1 MFPWC
6 ILRNIIQAENFRDK
20 LWKQCTITQALKS
33 CHCQCRWFEWLITHT
48 QRINLTPPTL
58 FFFFLL
64 QNIQQKQEGRP
75 QACSCRVVYLWG
87 GRREKKQRLGQA
99 SFFLRMIL
107 RKKKKKANP
116 LSPLWYLCCLNPGSF
131 PTVLSNHSITSFVI
145 VHLKYMLDCFLD
157 RPGYIH

>member
-20 LWKQCTITQALKS
+20 LLKQCTIRQALKS

-58 FFFFLL
+58 FFFFFPCKIY
-64 QNIQQKQEGRP
+64 NKSKREGLRH
-75 QACSCRVVYLWG
+75 AAAGSFLSAEAEGKRSRG
-87 GRREKKQRLGQA
+87 GARLP
-99 SFFLRMIL
+99 SFSGWCW
-107 RKKKKKANP
+107 KNKANP
-116 LSPLWYLCCLNPGSF
+116 LGPPWHLCCHNPGSF

-145 VHLKYMLDCFLD
+145 VHLKYMLYCFLD
-157 RPGYIH
+157 RPGYTH

>member
-20 LWKQCTITQALKS
+20 LLKQCTITQALKS

-48 QRINLTPPTL
+48 LRINLTPPTL
-58 FFFFLL
+58 FFFFFL

-75 QACSCRVVYLWG
+75 QACSCRDVYLCG

-99 SFFLRMIL
+99 SLFLRMIL
-107 RKKKKKANP
+107 RKKKANP
-116 LSPLWYLCCLNPGSF
+116 LSPLWLLCCHNPGSF

-145 VHLKYMLDCFLD
+145 VHLKYMLYCSLD